1 VEPQCAAFFRFS
13 TLFGRLRNVKPK
25 APRIEVATPI
35 AIGGLLGLSAGLV
48 LGVVAGAAGLIV
60 GLVGGTAA
68 GIAAGLAIRL
78 NEWRREARSSELD
91 RIISMDGLG
100 AAPVSMPPPETPD
113 AQESQYW
120 LAEWLTP
127 PPPPAAT

>member
-1 VEPQCAAFFRFS
+1 M
-13 TLFGRLRNVKPK
+13 LFGSLFPMKPN

-48 LGVVAGAAGLIV
+48 LGVVAGPAGLVV
-60 GLVGGTAA
+60 GLAGGTAA
-68 GIAAGLAIRL
+68 GIAAGVAIRL
-78 NEWRREARSSELD
+78 NEWRRAARSSELD

-100 AAPVSMPPPETPD
+100 AAPVSMPPPETSDGPE
-113 AQESQYW
+113 AQYW

-127 PPPPAAT
+127 PPPSTTT